1 MVEHQESG
9 EVKDKPSKAQ
19 RTIHIVVA
27 ALVVVVLPVALLDAF
42 VAKFCAQ
49 AMFIGVVFG
58 VIGSLIGGTRRM
70 LYVVPCFGLAAGLG
84 AFTAYGWWWAV
95 LLSLLGVLA
104 AGGLYWGWLP
114 TLLMLP
120 FAATFASRVSSGRD
134 AVAYG
139 VIAGIATAYGVEL
152 ARRFKAP
159 EQKEGLRISF
169 AQAAMVAILF
179 GIALGASASIAVAF
193 GWKEPYWIPEPI
205 LILTLYLIIG
215 KAERIR
221 QKALA
226 TAFGV
231 ILVVPVAILAL
242 PTGADSAIA
251 ATAFVVALTQLKRY
265 WLYYTLYT
273 FALVLTLSTPGNG
286 ATEAVQRGAEILA
299 GIAILVLGLAVVHL
313 LGVSLSK
320 HYPQPELAGPTAP

>member
-1 MVEHQESG
+1 M
-9 EVKDKPSKAQ
+9 
-19 RTIHIVVA
+19 IHIVA
-27 ALVVVVLPVALLDAF
+27 AVLVVVVLPVALLDAF

-70 LYVVPCFGLAAGLG
+70 LYVVPWFGLAAGLG

-134 AVAYG
+134 AAVYG
-139 VIAGIATAYGVEL
+139 VIAGIATAYGIVL

-242 PTGADSAIA
+242 PTRAGSAIA
-251 ATAFVVALTQLKRY
+251 ATPFVVALT
-265 WLYYTLYT
+265 
-273 FALVLTLSTPGNG
+273 
-286 ATEAVQRGAEILA
+286 
-299 GIAILVLGLAVVHL
+299 
-313 LGVSLSK
+313 
-320 HYPQPELAGPTAP
+320 